1 MLLIII
7 SWIYILFTTI
17 NLGFALDKIM
27 RLKNRNFVIT
37 SILGLFSVTIL
48 ASLWA
53 VFDRINIEFQLFIL
67 LVNILLSL
75 KYKTEILLVYT
86 SFLHDLKILDKKL
99 QFFLGILFLLII
111 AQCSSIPNII
121 DNESYYIQTIKWIN
135 EYGFVK
141 GLANLHIFFGQV
153 SGWHIAQSAF
163 NFSFLYKNLND
174 LSGFCLLLGNVFATV
189 KLNEY
194 FSNSNKNYLI
204 IGLLPLAN
212 VYFFQLISAPSPDL
226 PIYIFVLISFFY
238 FIESLKNCSISTFNL
253 ISLLILF
260 VLYIKISSFALVVIP
275 ILILVFNLQKL
286 SSKIVP
292 IAITGLLVLLLF
304 IVKNTIITGFPL
316 YPTTYLQFGEFDY
329 RLPKNVISFFFNDAQ
344 LKQFFITSLQFHSM
358 TGLQI
363 AFKWLFLPNIDGFFN
378 LLTITL
384 MVISPF
390 FIYNYFNKKSVWL
403 IYLVAIFQMVLLLI
417 SSPQF
422 RFFMHLTLFL
432 SFLIFA
438 CWFTNRKIILAAY
451 ALTTTFTVVILFI
464 PIHFNSLKQNKFT
477 NYNTAFSMQT
487 LIFPYGNSKN
497 ETLYKSVVKGNL
509 QYNSSQNNSF
519 FWGTGNG
526 ELPCV
531 NEKQLNY
538 LEKYLG
544 VFPQL
549 RTTDLKDGF
558 YSKKVTAN
566 E

>member
-17 NLGFALDKIM
+17 NLGFALDKMM
-27 RLKNRNFVIT
+27 RLKNKDFVIT
-37 SILGLFSVTIL
+37 SILGLFFVTIL

-53 VFDRINIEFQLFIL
+53 FFYRINIEFQLFIL
-67 LVNILLSL
+67 VLNVLLSL
-75 KYKTEILLVYT
+75 RFKSEILVLY
-86 SFLHDLKILDKKL
+86 SIFIHQLKILDKKL
-99 QFFLGILFLLII
+99 QLFLGITFLLII

-163 NFSFLYKNLND
+163 NFSFLYKNFND
-174 LSGFCLLLGNVFATV
+174 LSGLCLLLGNVFAAI

-194 FSNSNKNYLI
+194 FSNFNKNYLI

-212 VYFFQLISAPSPDL
+212 VFFFQLISAPSPDIPVYL
-226 PIYIFVLISFFY
+226 FVLICFFY
-238 FIESLKNCSISTFNL
+238 FIENLKNCNISNFNL
-253 ISLLILF
+253 ISILILF
-260 VLYIKISSFALVVIP
+260 VLYIKISSFALVLTP
-275 ILILVFNLQKL
+275 IVLFFFNYKEL

-292 IAITGLLVLLLF
+292 IAIVGLLVLMLF
-304 IVKNTIITGFPL
+304 VAKNTIITGFPL
-316 YPTTYLQFGEFDY
+316 YPTTYLQFGEYDFS
-329 RLPKNVISFFFNDAQ
+329 LPKKVISFFFNDVQ
-344 LKQFFITSLQFHSM
+344 LKHFFITSQQYHSM
-358 TGLQI
+358 TNLQI
-363 AFKWLFLPNIDGFFN
+363 AFKWLFLPNIDGFVN

-390 FIYNYFNKKSVWL
+390 FIYNYFNKRSVWL
-403 IYLVAIFQMVLLLI
+403 VYLVVVFQMLLLLM

-432 SFLIFA
+432 SFLIVA
-438 CWFTNRKIILAAY
+438 CWFTNRKIIIAAY
-451 ALTTTFTVVILFI
+451 TLSTSFVFIILFI
-464 PIHFNSLKQNKFT
+464 PIHFNALAQNKLIT
-477 NYNTAFSMQT
+477 NTFSIKT
-487 LIFPYGNSKN
+487 IIFPGENSKT
-497 ETLYKSVVKGNL
+497 ETSYRTITKGNL
-509 QYNSSQNNSF
+509 KYNSPPENSF

-538 LEKYLG
+538 LEKHLA

-549 RTTDLKDGF
+549 RTTNLKDGF
-558 YSKKVTAN
+558 YSKKSN
-566 E
+566 YK

>member
-7 SWIYILFTTI
+7 SWIYIAFTTI

-27 RLKNRNFVIT
+27 RLKNKDFVIT

-53 VFDRINIEFQLFIL
+53 FFDRINIEFHVFVLVLNL
-67 LVNILLSL
+67 LLLIRFKS
-75 KYKTEILLVYT
+75 EILVCYYT
-86 SFLHDLKILDKKL
+86 FVHQLKILDKKL
-99 QFFLGILFLLII
+99 QLFLGLIFVLII

-153 SGWHIAQSAF
+153 SGWHIAQSGF
-163 NFSFLYKNLND
+163 NFSFLYKNFND
-174 LSGFCLLLGNVFATV
+174 LSGFCLLLGNIFAAI

-212 VYFFQLISAPSPDL
+212 IFFFQLISAPSPDI
-226 PIYIFVLISFFY
+226 PVYIFALISFFY
-238 FIESLKNCSISTFNL
+238 FIENFKNCSINTFNL
-253 ISLLILF
+253 ISILILF
-260 VLYIKISSFALVVIP
+260 VLYIKISSFALVLIP
-275 ILILVFNLQKL
+275 ILVLVFNFKEIAI
-286 SSKIVP
+286 KIVP
-292 IAITGLLVLLLF
+292 ILIIALLVLVLF
-304 IVKNTIITGFPL
+304 VVKNTIITGFPL
-316 YPTTYLQFGEFDY
+316 YPTTYLQFEKLDFC
-329 RLPKNVISFFFNDAQ
+329 LPEKVLSYFFNDLQ
-344 LKQFFITSLQFHSM
+344 LKHFFITSQQYQSM
-358 TGLQI
+358 TSLQI
-363 AFKWLFLPNIDGFFN
+363 MFKWLFLPNIDGFIN
-378 LLTITL
+378 LFTIL
-384 MVISPF
+384 LIAVSPI
-390 FIYNYFNKKSVWL
+390 FIYKYFNKKSVWL
-403 IYLVAIFQMVLLLI
+403 VYIVVVFQMLFLLM

-422 RFFMHLTLFL
+422 RFFIHLTLFL

-438 CWFTNRKIILAAY
+438 CWFTKRKIILAAY
-451 ALTTTFTVVILFI
+451 TLATTFVFIILFI
-464 PIHFNSLKQNKFT
+464 PIHINALAQNKLTTTT
-477 NYNTAFSMQT
+477 NTFSIKT
-487 LIFPYGNSKN
+487 IIFPGENSKT
-497 ETLYKSVVKGNL
+497 ETSYRIITKGNL
-509 QYNSSQNNSF
+509 KYNSPPENFF

-538 LEKYLG
+538 LEKHLG

-549 RTTDLKDGF
+549 RTTDVKDGF
-558 YSKKVTAN
+558 YSKKATKN